1 MMLTCYAALQAIS
14 AAVVPHQLLQLLY
27 VQVADSMQ
35 QQVQMGMADANPQM
49 LLGSGALTDAVTAAM
64 HAVPS
69 GNVYWG
75 DAAVRAGPGMSAQD
89 MSAEADPL
97 QHQDALQH
105 QGALQ
110 PHLAGEALQI
120 HCKLP
125 FNWFCLILPTPVQN
139 DQCWDA
145 HCWSIRVCGKS
156 TFCYSSVVVCTEACA
171 WYFCTL
177 FHGTRY

>member
-1 MMLTCYAALQAIS
+1 
-14 AAVVPHQLLQLLY
+14 
-27 VQVADSMQ
+27 MQ

-75 DAAVRAGPGMSAQD
+75 DAAVRAAPGMSAED
-89 MSAEADPL
+89 MSADAGSL

-110 PHLAGEALQI
+110 PHLAGEALQK

-125 FNWFCLILPTPVQN
+125 FNWFCFTLPTPVRN
-139 DQCWDA
+139 DQRYDA
-145 HCWSIRVCGKS
+145 RCRSIRVCNKS
-156 TFCYSSVVVCTEACA
+156 TSCCRGV
-171 WYFCTL
+171 
-177 FHGTRY
+177 H

>member
-1 MMLTCYAALQAIS
+1 MSHAALQTIG
-14 AAVVPHQLLQLLY
+14 AAVVSHQLLQLLY
-27 VQVADSMQ
+27 LQVADSMQ

-75 DAAVRAGPGMSAQD
+75 DAAVRAAPGMSAQD
-89 MSAEADPL
+89 MSADADSL

-120 HCKLP
+120 LCKLP
-125 FNWFCLILPTPVQN
+125 FDWICLKLQTLVQN
-139 DQCWDA
+139 
-145 HCWSIRVCGKS
+145 G
-156 TFCYSSVVVCTEACA
+156 
-171 WYFCTL
+171 
-177 FHGTRY
+177 

>member
-1 MMLTCYAALQAIS
+1 
-14 AAVVPHQLLQLLY
+14 
-27 VQVADSMQ
+27 MQ

-75 DAAVRAGPGMSAQD
+75 DAAVQAAPGMTAQD
-89 MSAEADPL
+89 MSADPEPS

-110 PHLAGEALQI
+110 PHLAGQAL
-120 HCKLP
+120 
-125 FNWFCLILPTPVQN
+125 
-139 DQCWDA
+139 
-145 HCWSIRVCGKS
+145 
-156 TFCYSSVVVCTEACA
+156 
-171 WYFCTL
+171 
-177 FHGTRY
+177 

>member
-1 MMLTCYAALQAIS
+1 MLTCYAALQATS

-156 TFCYSSVVVCTEACA
+156 TFCCSSVVVNTEACA